1 MYTEQPNLNGSE
13 PFGKFKDAESL
24 VKAYNNLEAEFTK
37 KSQRLKLLEDENSLQ
52 QATLNR
58 NQQIEEDV
66 NNFVEKFS
74 ECIPFSSAIKETMQK
89 ENLTLNEAAL
99 NILAKNYISPQNL
112 ILNEDFLNNYVYNNA
127 QIKDKIIKEYL
138 TKQAQKTP
146 VKLNFMG
153 NIPLTPPS
161 VPKSIAEA
169 GRLAR
174 NIIKQK

>member
-1 MYTEQPNLNGSE
+1 
-13 PFGKFKDAESL
+13 
-24 VKAYNNLEAEFTK
+24 
-37 KSQRLKLLEDENSLQ
+37 
-52 QATLNR
+52 
-58 NQQIEEDV
+58 
-66 NNFVEKFS
+66 
-74 ECIPFSSAIKETMQK
+74 MQK

-112 ILNEDFLNNYVYNNA
+112 ILNEEFLNNYVYNNA

-138 TKQAQKTP
+138 TKQAQTTP
-146 VKLNFMG
+146 VKINFMG